1 MCHLLV
7 DLPSIEPIL
16 SIEENYYETKYF
28 EHVDIRKRLIEYHF
42 QPESLHKLVHS
53 ELRR

>member
-28 EHVDIRKRLIEYHF
+28 EHVDIRKRLIESI
-42 QPESLHKLVHS
+42 SLSAWVVT
-53 ELRR
+53 